1 MDSSKHEIELS
12 INSNITV
19 GLGDFFVNNYRKM
32 RLMYAISLKRALHTA
47 CLSFNRHTD
56 IIDFYDHQQ

>member
-1 MDSSKHEIELS
+1 MDSSNHEIELS

-19 GLGDFFVNNYRKM
+19 GLEDFCVNNYRKM

-56 IIDFYDHQQ
+56 IIDLDDYQQ